1 MSDLGPAALAGRP
14 LFEPYT
20 DALLASGSSLPSR
33 DALDDLLGR
42 PGPRSCLQDGTR
54 IHLVGE
60 TSALGYEG
68 GIAVSGGVPTREYDW
83 HDYFNALVWRRF
95 PQAKAALNAAHVAAL
110 KQRGPN
116 APRGRRRDAL
126 TQFDECGVVVSSSD
140 PTLLAALRGH
150 EWRALFFDARDAWGR
165 AIEVTVFGHAT
176 LDQMR
181 APFVGLCGKALLQR
195 VPQDW
200 FECPVAQRS
209 QALDQWLSAQIA
221 DEGGIGGGV
230 RLQPIPLLGIP
241 GVAAENV
248 RADYYADTRQF
259 RPLRAA
265 VAPA

>member
-1 MSDLGPAALAGRP
+1 MSGLGPAAFAGRP

-20 DALLASGSSLPSR
+20 DALLASGCRLPSR

-42 PGPRSCLQDGTR
+42 PGPRPCLQDGTR

-60 TSALGYEG
+60 TPALGYEA

-95 PQAKAALNAAHVAAL
+95 PQAKAALNAAHIAAL
-110 KQRGPN
+110 QQRGPH

-150 EWRALFFDARDAWGR
+150 EWRELFFDARNAWGR

-195 VPQDW
+195 VPHDW
-200 FECPVAQRS
+200 FERPAAQRC

-230 RLQPIPLLGIP
+230 RLQPMPLLGIP
-241 GVAAENV
+241 GVAAENAH
-248 RADYYADTRQF
+248 ADYYADTRQF